1 MIAHSPAPFFRPLR
15 KLRLRFL
22 CHWQREA
29 AFPLAQGRLAGRR
42 GRRDVQR
49 GRQGAAGVPEF
60 SGFWLDFAGLECYTR
75 YVRNSKRVFRVFL
88 VSLHGKCRFPGDKT
102 ESGSVEGYRERP
114 RWPRRRRG
122 MQQTLRQ
129 KDRIRTTLRKVR
141 STPHT
146 KGATGSRRAAEG
158 NLSGKDGGKKIRG
171 IFLSLFLCL
180 GKESHGVF
188 PLRGRR
194 HGTAGCRGRQPLQ
207 RRTQRR
213 RGTAGDRRS
222 PLRRRKKIWMQR
234 RGAPCR

>member
-1 MIAHSPAPFFRPLR
+1 MRRGFCSRKTGKCGVYPPAPVCALGHPPLGKGGKAAACGGGRGGEQPLRHPPRGRSADDTLRLAVPGKMIAHSPAPFFRPLR

-42 GRRDVQR
+42 GRRDVQI

-60 SGFWLDFAGLECYTR
+60 SGLWLDFAEWECYTR

-122 MQQTLRQ
+122 MQ
-129 KDRIRTTLRKVR
+129 K
-141 STPHT
+141 
-146 KGATGSRRAAEG
+146 
-158 NLSGKDGGKKIRG
+158 LSGKRIGSGRHFGKCGLARTPKG
-171 IFLSLFLCL
+171 QPEAVS
-180 GKESHGVF
+180 
-188 PLRGRR
+188 GRR
-194 HGTAGCRGRQPLQ
+194 E
-207 RRTQRR
+207 
-213 RGTAGDRRS
+213 S
-222 PLRRRKKIWMQR
+222 LR
-234 RGAPCR
+234 